1 MDIVNMTLNGEK
13 IFALSDALCAAL
25 DTFLEANKMTIE
37 EVTVAI
43 CHFKNLTT
51 SSDKLPSEIM
61 AAFEGIAKF
70 ISQAKPE
77 DVKMAHEA
85 ATTSADDFYLD
96 SLPVPIKHLH

>member
-25 DTFLEANKMTIE
+25 DTFLEANKMSLEDAI
-37 EVTVAI
+37 VAI
-43 CHFKNLTT
+43 CHFKNRATDT
-51 SSDKLPSEIM
+51 EKLPSDIM
-61 AAFEGIAKF
+61 AAFESIAKF

-77 DVKMAHEA
+77 DVKAAHEA
-85 ATTSADDFYLD
+85 ANTSTDDFYLD